1 MRAVEFAVLFFG
13 LPALFAFARHR
24 LPALPALWLFAGFCW
39 IVLLRDP
46 SVDRRQLWN
55 AAALPAC
62 LTSILLPF
70 AVAAVVLMLAVHR
83 FAPVLFLSLPRTN
96 PVLWVAILLLYPVLS
111 VYPQSIVYRAF
122 LFHRYGGLFGGMSG
136 GGVGTVIASAVAFGF
151 LHVVFRN
158 GWAVGL
164 SALAGLLFA
173 ARYLQTGS
181 LFVSAFEHSLY
192 GCLIFT
198 VGLGRFFYSGAV
210 RRF

>member
-1 MRAVEFAVLFFG
+1 MRAVEFAILFFG

-24 LPALPALWLFAGFCW
+24 LPALPALWLFAGLCL

-55 AAALPAC
+55 AAALPGHLAG
-62 LTSILLPF
+62 ILLPF
-70 AVAAVVLMLAVHR
+70 GAVAAFLMLAVRR
-83 FAPVLFLSLPRTN
+83 FAPALFLSLPRTN

-122 LFHRYGGLFGGMSG
+122 LFHRYGGLFGG
-136 GGVGTVIASAVAFGF
+136 GVGMVIASAAAFGF

-173 ARYLQTGS
+173 ARYWQTGS
-181 LFVSAFEHSLY
+181 LFVSAFEHALY

>member
-1 MRAVEFAVLFFG
+1 MRAVEFAILFFG
-13 LPALFAFARHR
+13 VPALFAFARHR
-24 LPALPALWLFAGFCW
+24 LPALPALWLFAGFCL

-46 SVDRRQLWN
+46 SLDRRQLWN
-55 AAALPAC
+55 AAALPGH
-62 LTSILLPF
+62 LTGILLPF
-70 AVAAVVLMLAVHR
+70 GAVAVFLMLAVWR
-83 FAPVLFLSLPRTN
+83 FAPALFLSLPRTN

-122 LFHRYGGLFGGMSG
+122 LFHRYGGLFGGG
-136 GGVGTVIASAVAFGF
+136 LGVVMASAVAFGF

-173 ARYLQTGS
+173 ARYWQTGS
-181 LFVSAFEHSLY
+181 LFVSAFEHALY
-192 GCLIFT
+192 GGLIFT
-198 VGLGRFFYSGAV
+198 SGLGRFFYSGAV